1 MCGRFTLN
9 SSSEALANDFELA
22 DVPLLAPRFN
32 IAPSQDIAV
41 VREDEAGVRE
51 CVALRWGLIPAWSKD
66 PKKSNAPINA
76 RSETAASKPSFR
88 QAMAQ
93 RRCLV
98 PATGFYE
105 WKSQGGVK
113 QPYLFRPRGSDL
125 FAIGG
130 LFELWRGE
138 GGEIIESVALLT
150 TEANGVVGKVHK
162 RMPVIVG
169 RPDYARWLDRDNR
182 DTTSVEDLLLPSA
195 DDLLEARAVSTKV
208 NNPRFD
214 EPACVEAVSPSA

>member
-9 SSSEALANDFELA
+9 SSSEALVNDFELS

-41 VREDEAGVRE
+41 VRENDAGVRE
-51 CVALRWGLIPAWSKD
+51 CVPLRWGLIPYWSKD

-76 RSETAASKPSFR
+76 RSETAATKPSFR

-105 WKSQGGVK
+105 WQAVKGGVK
-113 QPYLFRPRGSDL
+113 QPYLFRPRDQGL

-130 LFELWRGE
+130 LFESWSGE

-150 TEANGVVGKVHK
+150 TEANAVVGKVHK
-162 RMPVIVG
+162 RMPVIVARG
-169 RPDYARWLDRDNR
+169 DYARWLDRGNCE
-182 DTTSVEDLLLPSA
+182 TASVEDLFGPSA
-195 DDLLEARAVSTKV
+195 DDLLEACAVSTKV

-214 EPACVEAVSPSA
+214 EPACVDGL